1 MVKDSEVCPDVK
13 KFVKANIADNE
24 AFNIEGDDVIKRA
37 LQSIKEGLGKTDLE
51 KSNDAWIEYICLN
64 ETEGW

>member
-24 AFNIEGDDVIKRA
+24 AFNIEGPCKVLKKV
-37 LQSIKEGLGKTDLE
+37 SE
-51 KSNDAWIEYICLN
+51 KLI
-64 ETEGW
+64 